1 MKKPTL
7 SEFANQ
13 YAQKQNMTAAS
24 EAEVVLDMI
33 TVTPDDYVEDVKTA
47 EEYGQIAGVQPPLPL
62 VNENRDD
69 FRGAIEKHRRK
80 SLLNSTTHLSD
91 WLRNP
96 ENATVASDSLEE
108 LSWFEGAIRGVKNT
122 FKRSAAGLDQAGSQF
137 MAEST
142 ARRAADRKKSFGELL
157 EDQKLEMYDMA
168 GNKIDTGAGPVEWL
182 GAAARWMDARY
193 ADLIGTDDEAA
204 AAQFLKGVGEAGD
217 RLRSIPKSDIATRFE
232 TEAMV
237 GDGQSL
243 GETLK
248 NWGVAAL
255 KNPLG
260 AFSWALETAG
270 EMAPQLAAAAATT
283 ALTRNPA
290 AGGTV
295 LGAGS
300 YLTERYRSP
309 LEWFEKQG
317 IDIRTPEG
325 VQEVLS
331 SPDIMKQA
339 AEHGA
344 VRGLV
349 IAALDVL
356 SMGVVGGRM
365 SGNPVIEA
373 IAQGLSQAIMGGG
386 GEMLAQMAT
395 EGGVSDWNEVV
406 AEGFAEVPTVGID
419 AMTAGRRV
427 LRDGRK
433 AEEAP
438 AAAETLGQ
446 IFEKAAQSR
455 VRERMPSKF
464 QEFLAKVNAGSPIE
478 TTYIDGQKFAEYFQS
493 VGVDP
498 FEIADTFDGLGA
510 EALRAAILSGGDVT
524 VPTAALA
531 ANVPGSGHEEFFL
544 RNSRFDPEDGSL
556 DFAEEF
562 NATVEE
568 IRQEVFEEIERE
580 RQEIESLRTFQQ
592 EIYDTMV
599 SNLRTAGVST
609 DVATTQASLY
619 SAFYSTLAERSGLT
633 VEEFM
638 NKFSLPGVRGSRPEG
653 IQPTQVD
660 ETTRYLAAARMRKAG
675 KPSNASPLAEF
686 ISEYGG
692 INDVGG
698 DIRSIVDND
707 GKIKRRGKKTLKLV
721 RDQMQ
726 DAPDMIGGRDA
737 GKKFDTESVAVAAI
751 EAGLMGD
758 NPVVQEYKN
767 ALAEGRPVPSLS
779 DALKEELA
787 KELAGPTVD
796 VEADEADQLEQ
807 YLNSLG
813 VSLDDEDQAI
823 LDAIRAAEVE
833 AEDARKYAQLD
844 PANMVVQHN
853 LSVSNLLHA
862 DRMRGLAVPSIAIA
876 NVDYPLDGFGDIT
889 LIGAPDMVDPKKDRS
904 AKTFNADVY
913 SPRYPTV
920 RYKLNSKA
928 MKAAWKKLE
937 QASADLGHVLSGEI
951 DNGEVERNGMSA
963 FRDSTAAQLQFL
975 REQGSNVELPQVEP
989 KTDYTLL
996 VPELS
1001 GMMVDSYS
1009 VNNLPEVRDAVNLAI
1024 HRTIEKVAAAAPD
1037 IDLADF
1043 RENFYDRDG
1052 SIRRSVIEQ
1061 IRREIE
1067 DRRNPGVDK
1076 RLARYAVR
1084 DAIKGHEKEFAE
1096 WVENN
1101 FGDVIAEEKIVT
1113 ETASGDLKLL
1123 PHTLDNVVKVMKAG
1137 LRDGENF
1144 NYGVGSIRSKVAKQF
1159 KSVKDIQANRDKLIP
1174 ADAMDALK
1182 DEINEEFVALAG
1194 VFGQYENPGVSNSF
1208 GWLDIFSERLKE
1220 MADTGGRYP
1229 YGNNVPAE
1237 VIQAGRDFL
1246 EKLANM
1252 PTEYFEAKLQ
1262 RAVGLDEFK
1271 AAVIPNDTPQEARN
1285 VLMYSRVPVVEY
1297 DPNVEGSRA
1306 AAIRKAASDAKV
1318 LFQRDNDLVE
1328 SEAFKRWFGD
1338 SKVVDDQGK
1347 PLVVYHGTMAGDFE
1361 AFSGEAVGRTGEADT
1376 QKGDAFFFTNLPQ
1389 FASEFA
1395 EGREG
1400 INFVRREAQ
1409 YGGSVYP
1416 AYVSLKNP
1424 VYVADNGVAP
1434 DIIARNIEYAK
1445 ANGHDGVIVVPQRA
1459 VKFKEE
1465 DATNPGRMDGWRPD
1479 ATWRI
1484 LSEPESIDLSGDY
1497 SFMGQQY
1504 PVTVV
1509 AFRPEQIK
1517 SIHNRGTFDPS
1528 DPRIMYQG
1536 GEDENGVTAVDIGGG
1551 TYEILVNGEKAGTI
1565 SIAGDGSGDFV
1576 SLAALEP
1583 AFQGRRIGHAAYD
1596 QIEAAIGRRLV
1607 PSPLGLSANGRGFWR
1622 RRFSAMSPEDRAD
1635 ALRRAKEA
1643 GLSYGISEAD
1653 IDNRL
1658 AFLSDGAVYN
1668 QGEESVSNPFEQSTG
1683 QGARGSIEIPAGG
1696 VENGQ
1701 AVINLFQSH
1710 NLSTFLHE
1718 SGHFFLEVMM
1728 SLEAQ
1733 GVDAIA
1739 DEMNIVRGW
1748 WAENAKGVAAD
1759 ATKAAG
1765 QEISADAVL
1774 SFLQNGTTGDLAID
1788 GAIKVGVHEQWARA
1802 FEAYLMEGKAPS
1814 VELRGAFE
1822 RFAAWLVAIYK
1833 SLRGLN
1839 VQPSDELRRV
1849 FDRMLATD
1857 EEIAVANEVSGA
1869 VGPVFATA
1877 EQMGLTDEEYD
1888 AYLKMR
1894 AKAEDE
1900 AKMRL
1905 RREIMEPLKREQEEW
1920 YKEERRR
1927 VRAEAERE
1935 VNRYRQYRAFEWMAN
1950 GRWWGEDKP
1959 EDMPKFR
1966 LDKQT
1971 LIDRYGEGVLR
1982 TLPRGRSTVYTVD
1995 GGVDPDIAAAWF
2007 GFTSGDEMIRAL
2019 ESVGKPV
2026 DGKEH
2031 RVGKREEDIEALTD
2045 QRMREQHG
2053 DVLRDGSV
2061 ELKAIEAVHGDRK
2074 GEWIAAEIKAIAEV
2088 AGLDF
2093 KMTNK
2098 DARYLAKQTLAK
2110 MNLRDAGNSRTFLA
2124 AERRAAE
2131 EAAKLS
2137 AMLARDNIWLAAAK
2151 RRVGV
2156 KARAAIRTG
2165 NVDQVAGAAER
2176 LNSRALANNELVKK
2190 LVDAKRRQL
2199 LNHQLYEQSR
2209 NLVDEIS
2216 KADRLVQRLQ
2226 KASHREKLAFAN
2238 TRENAQVDYL
2248 AAIDE
2253 ILETYD
2259 FRKLTAKQERKRM
2272 ALNAYVEAMVAAGR
2286 ANELAI
2292 PDHVLQPG
2300 GSMSRPSRHLKTM
2313 ARNAG
2318 RIPYKTLS
2326 VEEFRGVIDSLKNI
2340 EHSALEWNKFLVRG
2354 QKRDFE
2360 EAIDTIV
2367 TTIEERTKGE
2377 AKQWARE
2384 AGLIAGSKKFVAG
2397 YLGSI
2402 QKADY
2407 LLRKLDGRED
2417 IGPVYE
2423 LLKSNLDRAAQEEVR
2438 LSHEAAVQ
2446 LQSLFDMYTP
2456 AEQRQMGVLR
2466 VHDELGGRSF
2476 SKWSLIAAGLNMGN
2490 EGNLARLTNPQ
2501 ALQHFTEAEI
2511 EHIKNNVLD
2520 ERDARFIQGVWD
2532 YINSFWPMIEE
2543 REKRVKGVA
2552 PEKVPPMPVTI
2563 GGVDLRGGY
2572 YPIKYDG
2579 DQGGGRPTAT
2589 ESDDDILQSIL
2600 SGGYASAHTKDG
2612 HLKLRTDASKIKQS
2626 IVLDPSVI
2634 VRHLNEVIH
2643 DLTHGEAVVSAWKLL
2658 TNPAVERAF
2667 IEKGMNE
2674 PHRQLKLWVQDAATG
2689 QVGANDALTKA
2700 ITYLRG
2706 GFAYSKLAFSI
2717 RTILLQPLG
2726 FTQSMVVVGKKRML
2740 ASMMKTYASLPT
2752 TVGEVEGK
2760 SQMMRRRRDTF
2771 NKDLMDAVP
2780 QVTVGS
2786 TKIAA
2791 YQRFINDWIAPIGM
2805 AAMVAAQYY
2814 SVDVPTWVAA
2824 YEKGLEQFADEDKAV
2839 EYADQTV
2846 QRAQGSGI
2854 WSDRSAIERGTLS
2867 HSRRQ
2872 DPWVVLLT
2880 TLGSYFFAKMNI
2892 AMERTD
2898 ALLDEKV
2905 TLQRAISYAMDM
2917 SLLFVMEST
2926 ILAVGASIMGS
2937 GGDDDDE
2944 GSIAGDIAVESMK
2957 GFAAGLPL
2965 IRDAVG
2971 LLQGFDPGTYGAL
2984 LKAFV
2989 VPMQQ
2994 ASQGEV
3000 DRAFVKSLVNLGGIL
3015 GRLPSAQANRVI
3027 DAGWR
3032 DAEGEDVAPV
3042 EYLMGRQR

>member
-47 EEYGQIAGVQPPLPL
+47 EEYGQIAGIQPPLPL

-204 AAQFLKGVGEAGD
+204 AAQFLKGVGEAAD

-232 TEAMV
+232 TEAMA

-419 AMTAGRRV
+419 TMTAGRRV

-619 SAFYSTLAERSGLT
+619 SSFYSTLAERSGLT
-633 VEEFM
+633 VEEFI

-707 GKIKRRGKKTLKLV
+707 GKIKRKGKKTLKLV

-767 ALAEGRPVPSLS
+767 ALAEGRPVPNLS

-823 LDAIRAAEVE
+823 LVAIRAAEVE
-833 AEDARKYAQLD
+833 AEDARKYAQMD

-853 LSVSNLLHA
+853 LSVANLLHA

-1052 SIRRSVIEQ
+1052 SIRRSVIDQ
-1061 IRREIE
+1061 IRLEIQ

-1076 RLARYAVR
+1076 YSARRAVR

-1101 FGDVIAEEKIVT
+1101 FGDVIAEERIVT

-1137 LRDGENF
+1137 LRDGEDF

-1182 DEINEEFVALAG
+1182 DEVNEEFVALAG
-1194 VFGQYENPGVSNSF
+1194 VFGQYEDPAVSNSF

-1252 PTEYFEAKLQ
+1252 PTEYFEAKIQ

-1306 AAIRKAASDAKV
+1306 AAIRKAASEAKV

-1338 SKVVDDQGK
+1338 SKVVDSQGK

-1517 SIHNRGTFDPS
+1517 SVHNRGTFDPN
-1528 DPRIMYQG
+1528 DPRIMYQTG
-1536 GEDENGVTAVDIGGG
+1536 GA
-1551 TYEILVNGEKAGTI
+1551 
-1565 SIAGDGSGDFV
+1565 
-1576 SLAALEP
+1576 P
-1583 AFQGRRIGHAAYD
+1583 
-1596 QIEAAIGRRLV
+1596 
-1607 PSPLGLSANGRGFWR
+1607 
-1622 RRFSAMSPEDRAD
+1622 
-1635 ALRRAKEA
+1635 
-1643 GLSYGISEAD
+1643 
-1653 IDNRL
+1653 
-1658 AFLSDGAVYN
+1658 
-1668 QGEESVSNPFEQSTG
+1668 
-1683 QGARGSIEIPAGG
+1683 RGSIEIPAGG

-1733 GVDAIA
+1733 GVEAIA

-1788 GAIKVGVHEQWARA
+1788 DAIKVGVHEQWARA

-1920 YKEERRR
+1920 YKEERKR

-1950 GRWWGEDKP
+1950 GRWWGDDKP

-1982 TLPRGRSTVYTVD
+1982 TLPRGRSTIYTVD

-2026 DGKEH
+2026 DGKDH

-2110 MNLRDAGNSRTFLA
+2110 MNLRDASKSRTFLA

-2552 PEKVPPMPVTI
+2552 PEKVPPLPVTI

-2780 QVTVGS
+2780 QVTIGS

-2824 YEKGLEQFADEDKAV
+2824 YEKGLELFADEDKAV

-2937 GGDDDDE
+2937 GDDDDE

-2994 ASQGEV
+2994 AAQGEV

-3032 DAEGEDVAPV
+3032 EAEGEDVAPV